1 MSGHSKWSTIKRKKG
16 VLDAK
21 RGQVFTKMAKMITV
35 AAKQGGG
42 DPEANFKLRLAIDRA
57 KSVNMPSN
65 NIERAIKKGT
75 GELAEGMQME
85 EIVYEAYGPG
95 GAALIIEVITDNKNR
110 ALSEVKHILSK
121 NGGRLSE
128 AGSVN
133 WMFEKKGAIRIQ
145 FTSDE
150 KKEEIEM
157 AAIDSGASD
166 IIEEDKSLVI
176 YTDPSQ
182 FAKIKKS
189 IEDKGFKYDSAEIEL
204 SPTNPLKV
212 KDEKV
217 LEKIEKLMEMLG
229 EQEDVNEIYSN
240 LGS

>member
-16 VLDAK
+16 ALDAK
-21 RGQVFTKMAKMITV
+21 RGQVFTKMAKLITV
-35 AAKQGGG
+35 TAKQGGG
-42 DPEANFKLRLAIDRA
+42 DPNANFKLRLAIDKA
-57 KSVNMPSN
+57 KSVNMPSD

-75 GELAEGMQME
+75 GELAEGMQVE

-110 ALSEVKHILSK
+110 TLSEVKHILSK
-121 NGGRLSE
+121 NDGRLSE

-133 WMFEKKGAIRIQ
+133 WMFEKKGVIRIS
-145 FTSDE
+145 FISDE
-150 KKEEIEM
+150 EKEEIEM

-189 IEDKGFKYDSAEIEL
+189 IEDKGFKFDLAEIEL

-240 LGS
+240 LIS

>member
-21 RGQVFTKMAKMITV
+21 RGQIFTKMAKMITV

-42 DPEANFKLRLAIDRA
+42 DPDANFKLRLAIDKA
-57 KSVNMPSN
+57 KSVNMPSD

-85 EIVYEAYGPG
+85 EIIYEAYGPG

-110 ALSEVKHILSK
+110 TLSEIKHILSK
-121 NGGRLSE
+121 NDGRLSE

-133 WMFEKKGAIRIQ
+133 WMFEKKGAIRIP
-145 FTSDE
+145 FSSND

-157 AAIDSGASD
+157 AAIDVGASD
-166 IIEEDKSLVI
+166 IVEEDKSLVV

-182 FAKIKKS
+182 FVKIKKS
-189 IEDKGFKYDSAEIEL
+189 IEDEDFKYDSAEIEL
-204 SPTNPLKV
+204 SPTNPLKI

-240 LGS
+240 LVS